1 MPPTRRLASFTPP
14 PRSVVRMMI
23 DMLDPKEDE
32 TIYDPA
38 CGTGGMLLA
47 AVQHVK
53 DEHGDTKRL
62 WGKLFGQEKNL
73 TTSSIAR
80 MNLFLHGIEDFKI
93 VRGDT
98 LRNPAFF
105 EGDHLAK
112 IVQQGQNY
120 RDAHHGRARGRG
132 HRRNRSARAF
142 PGLAGYAGGRA

>member
-23 DMLDPKEDE
+23 DMLDPKEGE

-73 TTSSIAR
+73 TTSAIRTSCQST
-80 MNLFLHGIEDFKI
+80 G
-93 VRGDT
+93 T
-98 LRNPAFF
+98 
-105 EGDHLAK
+105 AK
-112 IVQQGQNY
+112 
-120 RDAHHGRARGRG
+120 
-132 HRRNRSARAF
+132 
-142 PGLAGYAGGRA
+142 GGRSSMLVFFVPTAATCGSPNYSYTKA